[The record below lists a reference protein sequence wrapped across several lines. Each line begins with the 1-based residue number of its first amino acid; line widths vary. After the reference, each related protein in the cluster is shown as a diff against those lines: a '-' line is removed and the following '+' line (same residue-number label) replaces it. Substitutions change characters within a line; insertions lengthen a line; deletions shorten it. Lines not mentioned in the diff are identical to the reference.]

1 MVMNYFGELGGMVG
15 SMETM
20 APSGS
25 TIMMALFLEEDKEQN
40 QMGNRKRGRKT
51 NNIQNII
58 QIIILTVSGELNLY
72 NNSSGSTLVVVAFS
86 KII

>member
-51 NNIQNII
+51 NNMQNII